1 MLQELVS
8 FGRRGRNGK
17 PVTAVGS
24 LAHRGSETHRGA
36 SGMLWRFA
44 GSWQASKN
52 PGCSLS
58 VYTVY
63 IYLDT

>member
-24 LAHRGSETHRGA
+24 LAVDPKLFTGLRLVCCGDLLALGR
-36 SGMLWRFA
+36 LPR
-44 GSWQASKN
+44 
-52 PGCSLS
+52 
-58 VYTVY
+58 
-63 IYLDT
+63 ILDVV

>member
-24 LAHRGSETHRGA
+24 LAHRGSKLFTGLRLVCCGDLLA
-36 SGMLWRFA
+36 LGRLPRILDVV
-44 GSWQASKN
+44 
-52 PGCSLS
+52 LS
-58 VYTVY
+58 VYEY
-63 IYLDT
+63 K